1 MLNET
6 ANKVMKMRIITLAT
20 ITLSALAGL
29 NGGYVRAEHGL
40 DPSSLA
46 PAMSVDRIH
55 MGTNAARDLE
65 FPTKIASI
73 TDASRPEM
81 AIFKPEGDGPFP
93 ALVLAHQ
100 CSGLRNPGN
109 GWQNEAMLVW
119 ARKAV
124 DRGYVVLLIDQL
136 RQRGVATRCKGK
148 SGGLNFARAT
158 KDMFQAAEH
167 LRRFDFV
174 DADRIA
180 LAGYSFGGML
190 ALLASS
196 KVWGETLGGGAR
208 FAAAVSFYPGCF
220 TIRPRKGLPYEIVN
234 NDIDRPL
241 LVLMGA
247 KDGDTPAAECTRRLE
262 FARAKGASAKWHVYP
277 DATHCWDCENLDG
290 HSKTNNR
297 GNRTTYYYDKAVTQD
312 STSRM
317 FSFLAEHLKPDS
329 GG

>member
-1 MLNET
+1 MVNEEI
-6 ANKVMKMRIITLAT
+6 KMRAISLAV
-20 ITLSALAGL
+20 IALSALASL
-29 NGGYVRAEHGL
+29 NGGQVRAESSF

-46 PAMSVDRIH
+46 PAMSVDRIIR
-55 MGTNAARDLE
+55 GANAARDLE
-65 FPTKIASI
+65 FPSKISSI
-73 TDASRPEM
+73 ADVSKPEM
-81 AIFKPEGDGPFP
+81 AIFKPDGSGPFP
-93 ALVLAHQ
+93 GLVLAHQ
-100 CSGLRNPGN
+100 CGGLRNPRS
-109 GWQNEAMLVW
+109 GWQNESMLEW

-136 RQRGVATRCKGK
+136 LQRGVSTRCKGK

-167 LRRFDFV
+167 LRGFDFV
-174 DADRIA
+174 DAERIA
-180 LAGYSFGGML
+180 IAGYSFGGML

-196 KVWGETLGGGAR
+196 NVWGDALGGGTR
-208 FAAAVSFYPGCF
+208 FSAAVSFYPGCF
-220 TIRPRKGLPYEIVN
+220 TIRPRRGLPYEIVN

-247 KDGDTPAAECTRRLE
+247 RDGDTPAAECTQRLE
-262 FARAKGASAKWHVYP
+262 IAKTKGATAVWHVYP

-290 HSKTNNR
+290 HSKTTNR
-297 GNRTTYYYDKAVTQD
+297 GRRTTYYYDEAVTQD

-317 FSFLAEHLKPDS
+317 FNFFAAHLKPAS